1 MPLARSHQQLD
12 HGEAV
17 GVEIEGFDRLGA
29 GGSRQESHPQINVE
43 YHLIGV
49 ATTLVDAYYAMCNG
63 DIAYTAY
70 WQAIFWRF
78 RLSRP

>member
-29 GGSRQESHPQINVE
+29 GGSRQESHPQINVGISSDWGS
-43 YHLIGV
+43 HHAGRCIL
-49 ATTLVDAYYAMCNG
+49 CNVQRRHSIYG
-63 DIAYTAY
+63 ILASHFLAV
-70 WQAIFWRF
+70 QAI
-78 RLSRP
+78 